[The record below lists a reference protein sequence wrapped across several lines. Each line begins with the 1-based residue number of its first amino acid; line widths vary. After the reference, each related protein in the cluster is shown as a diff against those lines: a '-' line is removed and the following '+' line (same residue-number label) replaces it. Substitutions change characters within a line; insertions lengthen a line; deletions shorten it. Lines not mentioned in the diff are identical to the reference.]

1 MTSVGTTHPAMT
13 DSYLSSRDFDYGVD
27 DEVRYA
33 VEQLRAEIATRI
45 RQAAYL
51 DPTATGQ
58 DQFAYEIA
66 ARIAERPEGTDR
78 CVSPQ
83 TRLRARRAAPRRR
96 VRQISTRRRQ
106 T

>member
-1 MTSVGTTHPAMT
+1 MA
-13 DSYLSSRDFDYGVD
+13 DSYLSCRDFDYGVR
-27 DEVRYA
+27 DEVRHA

-51 DPTATGQ
+51 DPAATGR

-66 ARIAERPEGTDR
+66 ARIAEGLESSDR

-83 TRLRARRAAPRRR
+83 ARSRMPGEQNLVAACD
-96 VRQISTRRRQ
+96 ISTRRR
-106 T
+106 